1 MKKNKNIPW
10 AKLFI
15 KYNSTIIVFLSAI
28 LACWDLLLAKSF
40 ALGAGS
46 VLLPTMLHAIIT
58 FNHSQTT
65 SPAKMLRLFLLGA
78 ALKFIF
84 VTAFVL
90 LVLSFFVINTTVF
103 FIGIC
108 FSIALYMSCS
118 FARINSNISYAQ

>member
-1 MKKNKNIPW
+1 MNKNKNIPW

-15 KYNSTIIVFLSAI
+15 TYTYIITLLISAI
-28 LACWDLLLAKSF
+28 LAYWNLLLAKSF
-40 ALGAGS
+40 ALGAS
-46 VLLPTMLHAIIT
+46 SILLSTTLHAIIT

-65 SPAKMLRLFLLGA
+65 PPTKMLKLFLLGA

-84 VTAFVL
+84 VIAFIL
-90 LVLSFFVINTTVF
+90 LVLSFFVINTNVF

-118 FARINSNISYAQ
+118 FIKINNNISYAQ